1 MKTIIAIAGILGIL
15 IFSGCG
21 AKPIVMKNPRT
32 DQVVVC
38 DGGARAREWPSG
50 QWVAD
55 SCAEQLEKD
64 GWIRVGGQAK

>member
-1 MKTIIAIAGILGIL
+1 MKILLLLIAFILL
-15 IFSGCG
+15 VGCG
-21 AKPIVMKNPRT
+21 AMPIVMKNPKT
-32 DQVVVC
+32 NQVIVC

-64 GWIRVGGQAK
+64 GWIRVSPTNNK